1 MTLGLT
7 PILNDS
13 GISNPLNFYVNK
25 KNGIFWDDI
34 LNFKSS
40 SFVEE
45 EKWERQLGLIVIIEW
60 IIYLNIDIVSIEFG
74 WILSSFPHRCIFL
87 FSFLK

>member
-25 KNGIFWDDI
+25 KNGIFWGDI

-45 EKWERQLGLIVIIEW
+45 EKWEKQLGLIVIIEW